1 MGSFDIAL
9 DDGESIELD
18 RKLKKQSNP
27 DGLAGVKSFRGVE
40 GSL

>member
-1 MGSFDIAL
+1 MGSFDFEL
-9 DDGESIELD
+9 DDGEIIERE